1 MAFRKDS
8 TISSSF
14 SKITISL
21 ASPESILERSSG
33 EVLKPETINYRTYKP
48 ERDGLFCE
56 RIFGPV
62 KDWEC
67 HCGKYKRIRYKGI
80 ICDRCGVEV
89 TEKKVRRERM
99 GHIQLVVP
107 VAHIWYFRSL
117 PNKIGALLGL
127 QTKKLDMIIYYE
139 RYVVIQPGIKS
150 NDGMQVMDFLT
161 EEEYIDIM
169 EALPADNQHLPD
181 SDPNKFIAKM
191 GAEAI
196 HDLLARLDLDQ
207 ISFELRHKAGTE
219 TSQQRKQEALKRL
232 QVFEA
237 FRDARTRIENR
248 PEWMITKVVPVI
260 PPELRPLVPLDG
272 GRFATSDL
280 NDLYR
285 RVIIRNNRLKRLIE
299 IKAPDVIMR
308 NEKRMLQEAVDSL
321 FDNSRKA
328 SAVKTESNRPL
339 KSLSDSLKGKQGRF
353 RQNLLGK
360 RVDYSGRS
368 VIVVGPELN
377 LNECGIPKDMASEL
391 FKPFIIRKMLER
403 GIVKTVKSAKK
414 IVDRKDPIVW
424 DILENI
430 LKGHPVLLNRA
441 PTLHRLGI
449 QAFQPKLVEGKAI
462 QLHPLVCTAFN
473 ADFDGDQMA
482 VHVPLGNAAV
492 LEAQILML
500 ASHNILNPANGAP
513 ITVPSQDMVLGLYY
527 ITKARKSTPDRPV
540 KGEGKRF
547 YSPEEVIIA
556 YNEKKVDLHAIIQ
569 VKVDVLEGKN
579 IVNKLTETTVGRVLF
594 NEVVPKGYGYVNQLL
609 TKKSLR
615 DIIGSMVKKQGTAA
629 AAKFLDDIKNLG
641 FRMAYKGGLSFNLG
655 NVKVPAMKEELIRQ
669 ANEEVEEV
677 LSNYNMGF
685 ITNNERYNQIID
697 IWTHTNSRLT
707 NTVMQQLSQDDQGF
721 NPVYMM
727 LDSGARGSKEQIR
740 QLSGM
745 RGLMAKPQK
754 SGATGGE
761 IIENPIL
768 SNFKE
773 GLSVLEYF
781 ISTHGARKGL
791 ADTALKTADA
801 GYLTRRLVDVSQDV
815 VITEKDCGTLRGL
828 TISAL
833 KKSEEVVETLYDRI
847 LGRVALHDIYHPQT
861 GELIISG
868 GEEITEDVAEIIENS
883 PIENVE
889 IRSVLTCE
897 SKQGVCA
904 NCYGRNLA
912 SGKLV
917 QKGEAVGVIAAQS
930 IGEPGTQLT
939 LRTFHVG
946 GTASNIAIM
955 SRVDAKF
962 DGIVEL
968 EELRS
973 VETTRE
979 GKTFDIVLGRSAE
992 MKIVDKKTG
1001 IVLTS
1006 SNIPYG
1012 ANLYVKDGAE
1022 VKKGDP
1028 ISDWDPYNAVILS
1041 EYEGKISFE
1050 NIIEGVTFRVES
1062 DEQTGYNEKVIIESR
1077 LKTKN
1082 PVIKILDKDNVL
1094 IKTYDIPV
1102 GSHIVVEEGDKI
1114 TAGGMLVKIPR
1125 AIGKSGDITGGLP
1138 RVTELF
1144 EARNP
1149 SEPAIVSEIDG
1160 VVSFGKKLKR
1170 GNREVIVTSKT
1181 GEEKSYLIPTSKQIL
1196 AQENDFVKAG
1206 TPLSEGAMTPADI
1219 LAIKGPMKVQEYI
1232 VNEVQ
1237 EVYRLQGVKIND
1249 KHFEVIVRQMMRKV
1263 EVEDPGDTRFLEG
1276 ELVNKTDFQEENDE
1290 IYGKKVVT
1298 DPGDS
1303 ETLHQGQIITA
1314 RKMRDENSLL
1324 KRKDRKL
1331 VEARDAKPA
1340 TGLQV
1345 LQGITRASLQTNSFI
1360 SAASF
1365 QETTKVLTQAS
1376 INAKSDDLK
1385 GLKENVIVGHKI
1397 PAGTGLPEYEDLIVG
1412 SRAEYEAVMEAT
1424 SQKLKVNK

>member
-1 MAFRKDS
+1 MPFRREEKIPGD
-8 TISSSF
+8 F

-21 ASPESILERSSG
+21 ASPEMILERSYG
-33 EVLKPETINYRTYKP
+33 EVTKPETINYRTYKP

-80 ICDRCGVEV
+80 VCDRCGVEV

-107 VAHIWYFRSL
+107 VVHIWFFRSL

-127 QTKKLDMIIYYE
+127 QTKKLDAIIYYE
-139 RYVVIQPGIKS
+139 RYVVINPGVKEA
-150 NDGMQVMDFLT
+150 DGINYLDFLT
-161 EEEYIDIM
+161 EEEYFDIA
-169 EALPADNQHLPD
+169 ESLPPDNQYLDD

-196 HDLLARLDLDQ
+196 HDLLARLNLDKL
-207 ISFELRHKAGTE
+207 SYELRYKADNE

-237 FRDARTRIENR
+237 FRDGMTRIENR
-248 PEWMITKVVPVI
+248 PEWMIVKVVPVI

-321 FDNSRKA
+321 FDNSRK
-328 SAVKTESNRPL
+328 SNAVKTESNRAL

-368 VIVVGPELN
+368 VIVVGPELK
-377 LNECGIPKDMASEL
+377 LNECGIPKEMASEL

-414 IVDRKDPIVW
+414 IVDRKDPVVW
-424 DILENI
+424 DILENV
-430 LKGHPVLLNRA
+430 LKGHPIMLNRA

-449 QAFQPKLVEGKAI
+449 QAFQPKLIEGKAI

-482 VHVPLGNAAV
+482 VHVPLGNAAI
-492 LEAQILML
+492 LEAQMLML

-527 ITKARKSTPDRPV
+527 MTKARKSTPEKSI
-540 KGEGKRF
+540 KGEGSVF
-547 YSPEEVIIA
+547 YGAEEVIIA
-556 YNEKKVDLHAIIQ
+556 YNEKKLDLHANIRCKVVVEENGELFDKII
-569 VKVDVLEGKN
+569 
-579 IVNKLTETTVGRVLF
+579 ETTTGRVLF
-594 NEVVPKGYGYVNQLL
+594 NEVVPEGIGYINQLL
-609 TKKSLR
+609 TKKALR
-615 DIIGSMVKKQGTAA
+615 DIIGDVLKITGTAETSN
-629 AAKFLDDIKNLG
+629 FLDSIKNLG
-641 FRMAYKGGLSFNLG
+641 FMMAYEGGLSFNLG
-655 NVKVPAMKEELIRQ
+655 DVVIPEVKESLIVE
-669 ANEEVEEV
+669 ANTEVEDV
-677 LSNYNMGF
+677 LNNYNMGF

-707 NTVMQQLSQDDQGF
+707 QTLMTNLTNDNQGF
-721 NPVYMM
+721 NPIYMM

-801 GYLTRRLVDVSQDV
+801 GYLTRRLVDVAQDV
-815 VITEKDCGTLRGL
+815 VITERDCGTLRGL
-828 TISAL
+828 RTTAL
-833 KKSEEVVETLYDRI
+833 KKNEEVVETLYDRI
-847 LGRVALHDIYHPQT
+847 LGRTSLHNIYHPQT
-861 GELIISG
+861 GELLITG
-868 GEEITEDVAEIIENS
+868 GEELVETVSHKIEES
-883 PIENVE
+883 PIEEVE

-897 SKQGVCA
+897 SKHGVCSK
-904 NCYGRNLA
+904 CYGRNLA
-912 SGKLV
+912 TGRMV

-946 GTASNIAIM
+946 GTASNITIL
-955 SRVDAKF
+955 SKIEAKYN
-962 DGIVEL
+962 GRIEI
-968 EELRS
+968 EELRF
-973 VETTRE
+973 VEFVDPEKR
-979 GKTFDIVLGRSAE
+979 KYDIVIGRSAE
-992 MKIVDKKTG
+992 MRIIDKKTG
-1001 IVLTS
+1001 ITLMS
-1006 SNIPYG
+1006 GNIPYG
-1012 ANLYVKDGAE
+1012 AKLYFKNGVD
-1022 VKKGDP
+1022 VTKGD
-1028 ISDWDPYNAVILS
+1028 IIAEWDPYNAVIVS
-1041 EYEGKISFE
+1041 EFGGKVKFDSIVEGE
-1050 NIIEGVTFRVES
+1050 TFRVES
-1062 DEQTGYNEKVIIESR
+1062 DEQTGYHEKVIIESR
-1077 LKTKN
+1077 KKLSNPRILILNEKN
-1082 PVIKILDKDNVL
+1082 EELRA
-1094 IKTYDIPV
+1094 YDIPV
-1102 GSHIVVEEGDKI
+1102 GSHIIAEEGKAI
-1114 TAGGMLVKIPR
+1114 RGGDILVKIPR

-1149 SEPAIVSEIDG
+1149 SDPAKVAEIDG
-1160 VVSFGKKLKR
+1160 IVSFGKKLKR
-1170 GNREVIVTSKT
+1170 GNREVIITSKT
-1181 GEEKSYLIPTSKQIL
+1181 GEEKRYLIPTSKQIL
-1196 AQENDFVKAG
+1196 AQENDYVKAG
-1206 TPLSEGAMTPADI
+1206 TPLSEGALTPSDI

-1232 VNEVQ
+1232 VNEIQ

-1249 KHFEVIVRQMMRKV
+1249 KHFETIVRQMMRKV
-1263 EVEDPGDTRFLEG
+1263 EVDDPGDTKFLEG
-1276 ELVNKTDFQEENDE
+1276 ELVNKIDFQDENDSVFS
-1290 IYGKKVVT
+1290 KKVII
-1298 DPGDS
+1298 DPGES
-1303 ETLHQGQIITA
+1303 QIYKAGMIVSA
-1314 RKMRDENSLL
+1314 RKLREEISLL
-1324 KRKDRKL
+1324 KRKDKKL
-1331 VEARDAKPA
+1331 IDARDARPSTA
-1340 TGLQV
+1340 RQV
-1345 LQGITRASLQTNSFI
+1345 LQGITRASLQTTSWI

-1376 INAKSDDLK
+1376 INAKTDELA
-1385 GLKENVIVGHKI
+1385 GLKENVIVGHLI
-1397 PAGTGLPEYEDLIVG
+1397 PAGTGLRDYEHLIVG
-1412 SRAEYEAVMEAT
+1412 SQEEYDALMASKRE
-1424 SQKLKVNK
+1424 

>member
-1 MAFRKDS
+1 
-8 TISSSF
+8 
-14 SKITISL
+14 
-21 ASPESILERSSG
+21 
-33 EVLKPETINYRTYKP
+33 
-48 ERDGLFCE
+48 
-56 RIFGPV
+56 
-62 KDWEC
+62 
-67 HCGKYKRIRYKGI
+67 
-80 ICDRCGVEV
+80 
-89 TEKKVRRERM
+89 
-99 GHIQLVVP
+99 
-107 VAHIWYFRSL
+107 
-117 PNKIGALLGL
+117 
-127 QTKKLDMIIYYE
+127 
-139 RYVVIQPGIKS
+139 
-150 NDGMQVMDFLT
+150 
-161 EEEYIDIM
+161 
-169 EALPADNQHLPD
+169 
-181 SDPNKFIAKM
+181 
-191 GAEAI
+191 
-196 HDLLARLDLDQ
+196 
-207 ISFELRHKAGTE
+207 
-219 TSQQRKQEALKRL
+219 
-232 QVFEA
+232 
-237 FRDARTRIENR
+237 
-248 PEWMITKVVPVI
+248 
-260 PPELRPLVPLDG
+260 
-272 GRFATSDL
+272 
-280 NDLYR
+280 
-285 RVIIRNNRLKRLIE
+285 
-299 IKAPDVIMR
+299 
-308 NEKRMLQEAVDSL
+308 
-321 FDNSRKA
+321 
-328 SAVKTESNRPL
+328 
-339 KSLSDSLKGKQGRF
+339 
-353 RQNLLGK
+353 
-360 RVDYSGRS
+360 
-368 VIVVGPELN
+368 
-377 LNECGIPKDMASEL
+377 
-391 FKPFIIRKMLER
+391 
-403 GIVKTVKSAKK
+403 
-414 IVDRKDPIVW
+414 
-424 DILENI
+424 
-430 LKGHPVLLNRA
+430 
-441 PTLHRLGI
+441 
-449 QAFQPKLVEGKAI
+449 
-462 QLHPLVCTAFN
+462 
-473 ADFDGDQMA
+473 
-482 VHVPLGNAAV
+482 
-492 LEAQILML
+492 
-500 ASHNILNPANGAP
+500 
-513 ITVPSQDMVLGLYY
+513 
-527 ITKARKSTPDRPV
+527 
-540 KGEGKRF
+540 
-547 YSPEEVIIA
+547 
-556 YNEKKVDLHAIIQ
+556 
-569 VKVDVLEGKN
+569 
-579 IVNKLTETTVGRVLF
+579 
-594 NEVVPKGYGYVNQLL
+594 
-609 TKKSLR
+609 
-615 DIIGSMVKKQGTAA
+615 
-629 AAKFLDDIKNLG
+629 
-641 FRMAYKGGLSFNLG
+641 
-655 NVKVPAMKEELIRQ
+655 
-669 ANEEVEEV
+669 
-677 LSNYNMGF
+677 
-685 ITNNERYNQIID
+685 
-697 IWTHTNSRLT
+697 
-707 NTVMQQLSQDDQGF
+707 
-721 NPVYMM
+721 
-727 LDSGARGSKEQIR
+727 
-740 QLSGM
+740 
-745 RGLMAKPQK
+745 
-754 SGATGGE
+754 
-761 IIENPIL
+761 
-768 SNFKE
+768 
-773 GLSVLEYF
+773 
-781 ISTHGARKGL
+781 
-791 ADTALKTADA
+791 
-801 GYLTRRLVDVSQDV
+801 
-815 VITEKDCGTLRGL
+815 LRGL

-847 LGRVALHDIYHPQT
+847 LGRVALHDVYHPQT
-861 GELIISG
+861 GELIITG
-868 GEEITEDVAEIIENS
+868 GEEITEDIAEIIEQS

-955 SRVDAKF
+955 SKVEAKF
-962 DGIVEL
+962 DGIIEI

-979 GKTFDIVLGRSAE
+979 GKTYDIVLGRSAE

-1022 VKKGDP
+1022 VKKGEP

-1041 EYEGKISFE
+1041 EFEGKISFE
-1050 NIIEGVTFRVES
+1050 NIIEGVTFRIES

-1077 LKTKN
+1077 VKTKN

-1114 TAGGMLVKIPR
+1114 EAGGMLVKIPR

-1290 IYGKKVVT
+1290 IFGKKVVT

-1324 KRKDRKL
+1324 KRKDKKL

-1340 TGLQV
+1340 TAFQV

-1397 PAGTGLPEYEDLIVG
+1397 PAGTGLPEYDDLIVG

-1424 SQKLKVNK
+1424 SLKLKVSPEKSR